1 MSKQPIRISD
11 NRSNQVI
18 RQISWRVLGVFFV
31 LMLLILFAWMY
42 AQTIAQQPA
51 WWDIYGMAGIY
62 ALLCFTMERALLSLP
77 IHQVWRYRIA
87 LLGSIGVFI
96 IQWVIIQVAFS
107 GSLGIFWIFDV
118 LIGAFAGGLLATSV
132 NEGLWEN
139 NSPPSEGVKR
149 EVYDKHLDVIVKPD
163 SAPIAKRLFDVILA
177 SIGIIIS
184 MPIWLLSSFL
194 VWIEDP
200 GPLLFVKNSVGKG
213 GVNFH
218 QYKFRTMVRGAE
230 SSTGPILAR
239 ASDERVL
246 SIGRLLRKTA
256 LDELPQLI
264 NILWGEMSFVGPRPQ
279 RTVLVRGYLERMP
292 EYAERHR
299 VLPGLSGL
307 AQVAG
312 DYYLTPRQKLR
323 YDRIYIRYISLG
335 FDIKLIILAFLLTF
349 WYRWQ
354 KDWNGRIPRRLIRW
368 GS

>member
-11 NRSNQVI
+11 NRSDQVI
-18 RQISWRVLGVFFV
+18 RQIGWRALGILFI
-31 LMLLILFAWMY
+31 LMLLILFTWMY
-42 AQTIAQQPA
+42 TQNIEQQPA
-51 WWDIYGMAGIY
+51 WWDIFGLAGIY
-62 ALLCFTMERALLSLP
+62 ALLCFTMERTLASLP

-87 LLGSIGVFI
+87 LLGSVGVFL
-96 IQWVIIQVAFS
+96 IQWVIIQFNPS
-107 GSLGIFWIFDV
+107 GSFGIVWTFDV
-118 LIGAFAGGLLATSV
+118 LIGAFVGGLLATSV

-139 NSPPSEGVKR
+139 NSPPSVRVEQD
-149 EVYDKHLDVIVKPD
+149 VYQKHLDVIGKPG
-163 SAPIAKRLFDVILA
+163 SAPIAKRLFDIILA

-184 MPIWLLSSFL
+184 MPIWVIGSFL

-213 GVNFH
+213 GENFH

-230 SSTGPILAR
+230 SNTGPILAR
-239 ASDERVL
+239 ESDERVL
-246 SIGRLLRKTA
+246 SIGSLLRKTA

-279 RTVLVRGYLERMP
+279 RTVLVLGYLEKMP

-299 VLPGLSGL
+299 VLPGLAGL

-323 YDRIYIRYISLG
+323 YDRIYIRYTSLG
-335 FDIKLIILAFLLTF
+335 FDIKLILLAFLLTF

-354 KDWNGRIPRRLIRW
+354 KDWNGHIPRRLIRW